1 MSTNIEFKKDYR
13 CWCLIPTIDIAN
25 DKFFITIDLVFL
37 CFCINLTIDK

>member
-13 CWCLIPTIDIAN
+13 CWCLIPTIGIAN
-25 DKFFITIDLVFL
+25 DKFFIAIGLVFL